1 MILSGKVALVTGAN
15 RGLGEAFVE
24 GLVARG
30 ARVYAAARDP
40 EALVPIV
47 SRHNGKVVPLAL
59 DVTDPHAIANAA
71 TTASDVSLL
80 INNAGR
86 LDQLSLMEAGGVD
99 TLREE
104 MEVNVIGL
112 AQMSISFAPVI
123 AQNGGGAIVNMLS
136 VGSLIPFAPF
146 ASYSASKAAAMS
158 LTHTMRWELK
168 DLNIKVFGIYAGF
181 IDTGM
186 IGNVAGN
193 KTPPQAIVER
203 SLSAI
208 EKGTLDI
215 AADDRSAEVCSQLQQ
230 GLDERLQ
237 DSYERSDA
245 FRASHPAKP
254 KGLN

>member
-1 MILSGKVALVTGAN
+1 MNLSGKVALITGAN

-40 EALVPIV
+40 KALVPIV
-47 SRHNGKVVPLAL
+47 KRHDGEVVPLAL
-59 DVTDPHAIANAA
+59 DVTDPQAIAAA
-71 TTASDVSLL
+71 VRTASDVNLL
-80 INNAGR
+80 VNNAGR

-99 TLREE
+99 PLRKE

-112 AQMSISFAPVI
+112 AQMSISFASVI

-158 LTHTMRWELK
+158 LTHTMRWELREM
-168 DLNIKVFGIYAGF
+168 NIKVFGIYAGF

-186 IGNVAGN
+186 IGNVDGK
-193 KTPPQAIVER
+193 KTSPQAIVER
-203 SLSAI
+203 SLNGI
-208 EKGTLDI
+208 EQETLDI

-237 DSYERSDA
+237 DSYKRSDA

-254 KGLN
+254 NV